1 MYNKLILSFTIFII
15 ILYSYYSYEGFTDK
29 ENIISNKNL
38 FIKQNETINLE
49 NININRLCISD
60 APGDEP
66 VCITKE
72 QLFNALDLP
81 IFRKHSV
88 CIDDACITR
97 NNLKKII
104 GEENV
109 NLKPASNDSKCVN
122 VKKIPAALSTITKKR
137 WQTDRKGDR
146 EGDENAR
153 LFSSLYEPKGGW
165 VSKPKD
171 YCRYKHTTE
180 EHKLNAPA
188 GKKPGGPCD
197 KKKFP
202 NKGFCQRGYGNYDYN
217 SILKYGCSAN
227 HRSSPNV
234 CWESAGHRC
243 KRARNDRRRLNKS
256 KKPLKQG
263 SIIDGG
269 VSTFNESNCDD
280 DSDFKI
286 HSGSIIDEFNLLNN
300 PYKITNYSKVAKHF
314 SHNI

>member
-1 MYNKLILSFTIFII
+1 MYNKLILLFIIFIL
-15 ILYSYYSYEGFTDK
+15 ILYICYSYEGFTDK

-38 FIKQNETINLE
+38 FVKQNETVNLD
-49 NININRLCISD
+49 NININRLCIADS
-60 APGDEP
+60 PGDEP

-81 IFRKHSV
+81 IFRKHSI

-104 GEENV
+104 GEEDV

-122 VKKIPAALSTITKKR
+122 VKTISGALSTITKKR
-137 WQTDRKGDR
+137 WQTDRKGDK

-171 YCRYKHTTE
+171 FCRYKHTTD
-180 EHKLNAPA
+180 EHKELQSGN
-188 GKKPGGPCD
+188 KKPGGPCD
-197 KKKFP
+197 KKNFP
-202 NKGFCQRGYGNYDYN
+202 KKGFCQRGFGNYDYN

-227 HRSSPNV
+227 HRSSPGV

-243 KRARNDRRRLNKS
+243 KRARNDRRRLNAL
-256 KKPLKQG
+256 KKPLKEG
-263 SIIDGG
+263 SNIDVG
-269 VSTFNESNCDD
+269 VSTFNESSCDD
-280 DSDFKI
+280 DSNFKI

-300 PYKITNYSKVAKHF
+300 PYKSINYSKEAKHF